1 MDLSKS
7 NNNVEYTFIYMDHD
21 GVEQLYTASGEGGY
35 EKARDAAMKSLF
47 EDSKAGHWDGMD
59 SSGCIYPQ
67 PGNEAERVANMA
79 RIARGVA
86 DRVGPEDK
94 PADGKTYAVLTD
106 SKTLSIGNGNTW
118 ADSEI
123 EATTSRLEHAM
134 GEDPQVQEV
143 KASNQAD
150 VDAFMNDVCNDDEPD
165 VDTMARDMSPEQ
177 LNEIAR
183 DVEDTVNDAMDKMS
197 EDMNPPK
204 PLFQGGWGS
213 SGGVSNHSDKRTVNY
228 GEVSEVAV
236 ERQEKHDRWLADL
249 GIARNPAHVSI
260 TKAGYKRGSAVVDLG
275 YDNLDASRTTWDNK
289 PEPAIA
295 ASEFA
300 SILSNEYRE
309 DIIVPVGELR
319 MEDDGKLYIPQYGTV
334 AVEKYGLGKMLSL
347 SKYSGAADEGHYGFD
362 GEPLFPRALSMFL
375 TLDPDLRAKVFN
387 EHMKRHGN
395 MEQSI
400 KLRTRKYDG
409 VRSVFAAVSEGYSTY
424 DADEVALFL
433 AAALEESPFKAEIKY
448 NSETTNFTMDATMH
462 APSDLTD
469 FSAGDLYEVGYRFK
483 SNDRGGGSI
492 NGSAIAFW
500 NECLNMIILSSKT
513 NELIRV
519 IHKGDVAEK
528 MAKVHEGMKSGKAA
542 MNRFAADWGI
552 LNRATA
558 TDYVNANDIEVHDGQ
573 SNAMAMLES
582 LVVDGKVGKDIKRDA
597 AVQYLLQSYNN
608 QGGGDTMQD
617 IVNAITRAAHEH
629 LVDDCARDTLEREA
643 GALVPVLAKQGRV
656 AIA

>member
-1 MDLSKS
+1 MDLNKS

-47 EDSKAGHWDGMD
+47 EDSKAGHWEGME

-94 PADGKTYAVLTD
+94 PADGKTYALTSD
-106 SKTLSIGNGNTW
+106 GTTPSIASGNTW
-118 ADSEI
+118 ADSE
-123 EATTSRLEHAM
+123 
-134 GEDPQVQEV
+134 V
-143 KASNQAD
+143 KPDGYNQ
-150 VDAFMNDVCNDDEPD
+150 FMEDVCNDDEPD

-213 SGGVSNHSDKRTVNY
+213 GSGGVSNHSDKRTVSY

-249 GIARNPAHVSI
+249 GIARNPEHISI
-260 TKAGYKRGSAVVDLG
+260 TKAGYQRGSAVVDLG

-300 SILSNEYRE
+300 SILSNERRE

-319 MEDDGKLYIPQYGTV
+319 MRENGRLVVPGGYGDI
-334 AVEKYGLGKMLSL
+334 AIEKYGLGKLLSL
-347 SKYSGAADEGHYGFD
+347 SKYSGVADEGHYGFD

-387 EHMKRHGN
+387 EHMMRHGDN
-395 MEQSI
+395 RQSI
-400 KLRTRKYDG
+400 KLRTRQYAG
-409 VRSVFAAVSEGYSTY
+409 VRSLFAAVGEGYSPY

-433 AAALEESPFKAEIKY
+433 AAALEDSPFKAEIKY

-469 FSAGDLYEVGYRFK
+469 FSAGDLYEVGFRFK

-542 MNRFAADWGI
+542 MNRFAVDWGI
-552 LNRATA
+552 LNRVTA
-558 TDYVNANDIEVHDGQ
+558 TDYVNANEVEVHDGQ
-573 SNAMAMLES
+573 SNAMAVLES
-582 LVVDGKVGKDIKRDA
+582 LVVDGKIGKDIKRDA

>member
-47 EDSKAGHWDGMD
+47 EDSKAGHWEGMD

-106 SKTLSIGNGNTW
+106 SKTLSVGNGNTW
-118 ADSEI
+118 ADSE
-123 EATTSRLEHAM
+123 
-134 GEDPQVQEV
+134 V
-143 KASNQAD
+143 KPDGYNQ
-150 VDAFMNDVCNDDEPD
+150 FMNDVCTDDEPD

-183 DVEDTVNDAMDKMS
+183 DVEDTVNDAIS
-197 EDMNPPK
+197 SSK

-213 SGGVSNHSDKRTVNY
+213 GGGGVSNHSDKRTVNY

-300 SILSNEYRE
+300 SILGNERRE

-319 MEDDGKLYIPQYGTV
+319 MRDDGKLIVPSYGDL
-334 AVEKYGLGKMLSL
+334 AVEKYGLGRMLSL

-387 EHMKRHGN
+387 EHMKRHGDI
-395 MEQSI
+395 EQSI
-400 KLRTRKYDG
+400 KLRTRNYDG
-409 VRSVFAAVSEGYSTY
+409 VRSVFAAVGEGYSPY

-433 AAALEESPFKAEIKY
+433 AAALEDSPFKAEIKY

-469 FSAGDLYEVGYRFK
+469 FSAGDLYEVGFRFK
-483 SNDRGGGSI
+483 ANDRGGGSI

-500 NECLNMIILSSKT
+500 NECLNMIILSSKK

-528 MAKVHEGMKSGKAA
+528 MAKVHEGMKASKSA
-542 MNRFAADWGI
+542 MNRFAVDWGI
-552 LNRATA
+552 LNRVTA
-558 TDYVNANDIEVHDGQ
+558 TDYVNANEVEVHDGQ
-573 SNAMAMLES
+573 SNAMAVLES
-582 LVVDGKVGKDIKRDA
+582 LVVEGKIGKDIKRDA